1 MRRSA
6 AAIAAL
12 PVVDLPIE
20 ARILRYHTGLDMFA
34 PNHIG
39 DHIGPR
45 EVQAECEFDL
55 WNALQQGV
63 I

>member
-12 PVVDLPIE
+12 PVIDLPTE
-20 ARILRYHTGLDMFA
+20 ACIINYHVGVDPGADTTGLY
-34 PNHIG
+34 IG
-39 DHIGPR
+39 TR
-45 EVQAECEFDL
+45 EIQAELEFDL

>member
-12 PVVDLPIE
+12 PVIDIPTEVQ
-20 ARILRYHTGLDMFA
+20 ILRYHTGLDA
-34 PNHIG
+34 HDTEWGYIG
-39 DHIGPR
+39 TR
-45 EVQAECEFDL
+45 EVQAELEFDL